1 MRRWI
6 TWLLFTLV
14 ALPACGPIQYI
25 STVTFKARRL
35 VSEAKTAEAESY
47 APYEYWSAVT
57 YLRMARE
64 KAGYADFQNAK
75 DYGDRAVAMAT
86 KAREL
91 ADERRRAG
99 PSAQPGAP
107 AEAPEKPAAPAKPAK
122 IKLAPDGKDDEQP
135 PSPVKVVPKG
145 VKAK

>member
-1 MRRWI
+1 M
-6 TWLLFTLV
+6 LTLV

-35 VSEAKTAEAESY
+35 VSEAKTAEAKSY

-64 KAGYADFQNAK
+64 KAGYADFQNAA
-75 DYGDRAVAMAT
+75 DYGDRAVAMAR

-91 ADERRRAG
+91 SDERRRAG
-99 PSAQPGAP
+99 PSA
-107 AEAPEKPAAPAKPAK
+107 KPATAAEAPAKPVQT
-122 IKLAPDGKDDEQP
+122 KLAPDGKDDEQP
-135 PSPVKVVPKG
+135 PPAVKVVPSGK
-145 VKAK
+145 KAK

>member
-1 MRRWI
+1 MRRSI
-6 TWLLFTLV
+6 SWLLFTLV
-14 ALPACGPIQYI
+14 VLPACGPIQYI

-35 VSEAKTAEAESY
+35 VSEAKTAEAESF

-75 DYGDRAVAMAT
+75 DYGDRAVAMAQ

-99 PSAQPGAP
+99 PSASPGTAPGAKGP
-107 AEAPEKPAAPAKPAK
+107 ATKAPTKV
-122 IKLAPDGKDDEQP
+122 KLAPDGKDEEQP
-135 PSPVKVVPKG
+135 PPAVKVVPSG
-145 VKAK
+145 GGKAK

>member
-1 MRRWI
+1 MRRS
-6 TWLLFTLV
+6 TLRWLLLTLLL
-14 ALPACGPIQYI
+14 LPACGPIQYI

-35 VSEAKTAEAESY
+35 VAEAKTAEAEAH

-75 DYGDRAVAMAT
+75 DYGDRAVAMAR
-86 KAREL
+86 KARVL

-99 PSAQPGAP
+99 PTASPGSTP
-107 AEAPEKPAAPAKPAK
+107 STKPKV
-122 IKLAPDGKDDEQP
+122 KLAPDGRDDETP
-135 PSPVKVVPKG
+135 PPAVKVVPTAGK
-145 VKAK
+145 K